1 MYSTYQ
7 LKRYVKLG
15 NTSYFYCALIMK
27 KTMMRAGNW
36 FSTLKVFCA
45 FICSI
50 NLKKSTHALTPSR
63 LTMLLLLLFSIC
75 GKVSTLLLESVPA
88 AKDGFGC
95 MKCPRGG
102 EGNLAGWPC
111 IGDLVTGWNEW
122 GGSCSGGRTSI
133 LLTGMP
139 LVTVEIAV
147 FFSEIS
153 SRKWRTSFSRRI
165 RR

>member
-1 MYSTYQ
+1 MEYQ
-7 LKRYVKLG
+7 NLWIVKDRRVPLVSWEKRIYWYFKK
-15 NTSYFYCALIMK
+15 YIWFYCALITK
-27 KTMMRAGNW
+27 KTMNRAEND
-36 FSTLKVFCA
+36 FYFRYFVH

-50 NLKKSTHALTPSR
+50 CS
-63 LTMLLLLLFSIC
+63 LLFSIW
-75 GKVSTLLLESVPA
+75 GKVSTLLLDSVPA
-88 AKDGFGC
+88 AKEGLGC
-95 MKCPRGG
+95 TRCPRGG
-102 EGNLAGWPC
+102 GGNLAGWPWM
-111 IGDLVTGWNEW
+111 GDLVTGWNEW

-153 SRKWRTSFSRRI
+153 SRNWRTSFSRRI